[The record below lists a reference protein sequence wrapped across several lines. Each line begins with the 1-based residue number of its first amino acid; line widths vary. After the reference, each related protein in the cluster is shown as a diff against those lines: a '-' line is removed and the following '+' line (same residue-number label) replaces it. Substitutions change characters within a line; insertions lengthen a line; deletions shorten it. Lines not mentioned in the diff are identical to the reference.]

1 MSNDIIATNVPHGPD
16 EVRNKKFICRP
27 NELVQFKI
35 KTLEISQIANDILT
49 IQFMTTES
57 QKRYFYDLRFIKHFV
72 TINKWFT
79 TNHPIMEVTFD
90 ARKIRPIGTYS
101 NEHELT
107 PFDYDG
113 LEIRVQCLS
122 E

>member
-1 MSNDIIATNVPHGPD
+1 M
-16 EVRNKKFICRP
+16 
-27 NELVQFKI
+27 
-35 KTLEISQIANDILT
+35 EISQIANDILT

-57 QKRYFYDLRFIKHFV
+57 QKRYFYDLRFINHFV

-90 ARKIRPIGTYS
+90 ARKIRPIGNYS